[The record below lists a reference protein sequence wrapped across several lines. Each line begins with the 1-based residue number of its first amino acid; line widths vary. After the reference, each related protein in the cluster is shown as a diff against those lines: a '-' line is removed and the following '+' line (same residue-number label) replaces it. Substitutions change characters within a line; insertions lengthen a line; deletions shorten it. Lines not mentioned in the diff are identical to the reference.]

1 MKGNVIGA
9 LLKKGLHSAKSGS
22 PVILA
27 GLATA
32 GVVTTAIFAVKAAK
46 KAEKRVDE
54 ALEEK
59 KAKAVEEAAENGE
72 ECTQEQLD
80 EVKLTKKEIVKA
92 ILPSYAPAIIMGA
105 LTIACI
111 LGGLNISLRRQAALT
126 AAYNISEK
134 AIKNY
139 EKALPEVIGEEQA
152 AKVKEQIAKNDI
164 LDAKKD
170 DTYVEVT
177 GTGNQLCFDTFTG
190 RYFRSTATHIQK
202 IVNDLNAEINN
213 FGYVCLNDFY
223 SGVGLRNVEVGDM
236 LGWGTESLIDVGYSS
251 QLTEDNEPVLTIT
264 FNKRPIIDY
273 DKFGC

>member
-27 GLATA
+27 GLAAA

-59 KAKAVEEAAENGE
+59 KAKMVEEAAEDGE
-72 ECTQEQLD
+72 AYPQDKLD
-80 EVKLTKKEIVKA
+80 EVKLTKKEFVKT
-92 ILPSYAPAIIMGA
+92 ILPSYAPAIIMGV

-152 AKVKEQIAKNDI
+152 AKVKDQVTKNEIAKANQEDI
-164 LDAKKD
+164 P
-170 DTYVEVT
+170 VEIT
-177 GTGNQLCFDTFTG
+177 GTGNQLCIETFTG
-190 RYFRSTATHIQK
+190 RRFRSTAAHVQK
-202 IVNDLNAEINN
+202 IINDLNEEINH

-223 SGVGLRNVEVGDM
+223 SGMNLSNNDCGDM
-236 LGWGTESLIDVGYSS
+236 LGWGPEGLIDVQYSS
-251 QLTEDNEPVLTIT
+251 MLSEDNEPILAIT
-264 FNKRPIIDY
+264 FTKRPITDY